1 METKRA
7 AADTALPCSEIGET
21 TARYLLAL
29 LDLERDEKRTTQAA
43 LARALGVSA
52 PTALEM
58 VRRLRAR
65 GLVEKGALSLS
76 PQGTS
81 TALVLASRR
90 DAARRWTHEVLG
102 LEESEAKAEAEHL
115 ALAGSSTL
123 GRKLTDWRRS
133 ATG

>member
-1 METKRA
+1 MKETTRA
-7 AADTALPCSEIGET
+7 EAQLPCSEIGET

-29 LDLERDEKRTTQAA
+29 LDLDRDDRRTTQAA
-43 LARALGVSA
+43 LARAVGVSA
-52 PTALEM
+52 PTTLEM

-65 GLVEKGALSLS
+65 GLVEDAELSLT

-81 TALVLASRR
+81 TALVLAARR

-102 LEESEAKAEAEHL
+102 LEESDAKAEAEHL
-115 ALAGSSTL
+115 ALHGSPTL
-123 GRKLTDWRRS
+123 GRKLTAWRRS

>member
-1 METKRA
+1 METKRPA
-7 AADTALPCSEIGET
+7 ETALPCSEIGET

-29 LDLERDEKRTTQAA
+29 LDLDHEAKRTTQAA
-43 LARALGVSA
+43 LARAVGVSP
-52 PTALEM
+52 PTTLEM
-58 VRRLRAR
+58 VRRLRTR
-65 GLVEKGALSLS
+65 GLLEEKSLSLT

-102 LEESEAKAEAEHL
+102 LGEAEAKAEAEHL

-133 ATG
+133 AAG

>member
-1 METKRA
+1 MKEKTRA
-7 AADTALPCSEIGET
+7 ESPLPCSEIGET

-29 LDLERDEKRTTQAA
+29 FDLDRDDKRTTQAA
-43 LARALGVSA
+43 LAGAVGVSA
-52 PTALEM
+52 PTTLEM

-65 GLVEKGALSLS
+65 GLVEEEALALT
-76 PQGTS
+76 PRGMS

-102 LEESEAKAEAEHL
+102 LEDADAKAEAEHL
-115 ALAGSSTL
+115 ALNGSPVL
-123 GRKLTDWRRS
+123 GRKLTAWRRS

>member
-1 METKRA
+1 VETNRGPA
-7 AADTALPCSEIGET
+7 ETALPCSEIGET

-29 LDLERDEKRTTQAA
+29 LDLDHDSKRTTQAA
-43 LARALGVSA
+43 LARAVGVSA
-52 PTALEM
+52 PTTLEM

-65 GLVEKGALSLS
+65 GLVAENGLALT
-76 PQGTS
+76 PRGTS

-102 LEESEAKAEAEHL
+102 LEESDAKAEAEHL